1 MNVNYIV
8 DKLNHKHMKTIIG
21 LVSSVHYS
29 ALIAILFLCVV
40 VSCAMHTQCYS
51 QQHIHR
57 IEFEQ
62 CIGDDISDDMCDSC
76 YHAVLDHHH
85 YWFNNDLY
93 NEDE

>member
-8 DKLNHKHMKTIIG
+8 DKLNHKHMKAIVHTTTMCIVAVLSFIIP
-21 LVSSVHYS
+21 
-29 ALIAILFLCVV
+29 AMLCT
-40 VSCAMHTQCYS
+40 MTQS
-51 QQHIHR
+51 RTVQHIHR
-57 IEFEQ
+57 MEFEQ

-93 NEDE
+93 NEE